1 MKIQTLKGKLIAIT
15 LVLFFVVLFISTA
28 AVAFFVKGQMEEVLL
43 NKSVETATE
52 MSENLTNMFTN
63 QRADISDIQKFLDSK
78 AKQSNVAY
86 AVFIDTDAVAVAHSD
101 PAKIGKTE
109 SYGCIRLT
117 NWSARAVADA
127 VKPGTPAL
135 LQE

>member
-52 MSENLTNMFTN
+52 MSENIREIPARR
-63 QRADISDIQKFLDSK
+63 RAQIL
-78 AKQSNVAY
+78 QSPY
-86 AVFIDTDAVAVAHSD
+86 TLPYI
-101 PAKIGKTE
+101 
-109 SYGCIRLT
+109 
-117 NWSARAVADA
+117 AD
-127 VKPGTPAL
+127 L
-135 LQE
+135 S

>member
-86 AVFIDTDAVAVAHSD
+86 AVFIDTDAVAVDHSD
-101 PAKIGKTE
+101 PAF
-109 SYGCIRLT
+109 
-117 NWSARAVADA
+117 
-127 VKPGTPAL
+127 VKFIWQYHA
-135 LQE
+135 E

>member
-52 MSENLTNMFTN
+52 MSENLTNMFTVN
-63 QRADISDIQKFLDSK
+63 CKCKLNTDIIKKHYQ
-78 AKQSNVAY
+78 
-86 AVFIDTDAVAVAHSD
+86 
-101 PAKIGKTE
+101 
-109 SYGCIRLT
+109 
-117 NWSARAVADA
+117 
-127 VKPGTPAL
+127 
-135 LQE
+135 